1 MSPQRKSRQHGTT
14 LVELLVAMVV
24 ALLVVGT
31 VATLF
36 GGTSRNRA
44 SLERAARLAEN
55 AHYAMDLLR
64 ADVAQAGYYDTL
76 TTTAGGFTWRLR
88 DPCATAIADLG
99 WSHPAGTP
107 PPVNLRI
114 ENAPVPITGLLPA
127 DATPPCLPDRRAGTA
142 ILVVRFVG
150 PEITPVALV
159 NGAPHLQ
166 LSKCQLET
174 PNKLNLGVFSS
185 ASADF
190 VLRNVSC
197 AAIADVK
204 RFTVRSYYV
213 ANCDRCGVDTIPTL
227 KRAELT
233 RDGIVVTPLAQGVED
248 LQLEYGIDAN
258 GDGTPDRY
266 LAAPDA
272 ALGAGFGDWANVTA
286 VRVYLL
292 ARSVG
297 VEPYYADTKEFDLG
311 LAGRRAAANDGYKRM
326 LLTSLVRPMNL
337 AGPRETP

>member
-1 MSPQRKSRQHGTT
+1 MPPKPAHRQRGMT
-14 LVELLVAMVV
+14 LVELLVAMTV

-31 VATLF
+31 TVALF

-64 ADVAQAGYYDTL
+64 NDVAQAGYYDTL
-76 TTTAGGFTWRLR
+76 TTSAGGFTWRLR
-88 DPCATAIADLG
+88 DPCATAIEDLG
-99 WSHPAGTP
+99 WSHPVGTA
-107 PPVNLRI
+107 PPVNVRI
-114 ENAPVPITGLLPA
+114 ENAPVPIFGLLPA
-127 DATPPCLPDRRAGTA
+127 DATPPCLPDRRPGTA

-150 PEITPVALV
+150 PEATPAAL
-159 NGAPHLQ
+159 ATATPHLQ

-185 ASADF
+185 VSADF

-197 AAIADVK
+197 AAVADVK
-204 RFTVRSYYV
+204 RFTVRTYYV
-213 ANCDRCGVDTIPTL
+213 ASCDRCGADTIPTL

-233 RDGIVVTPLAQGVED
+233 RDGIVVTPIAEGIED
-248 LQLEYGIDAN
+248 LQVEYGVDAN

-266 LAAPDA
+266 LAAPDP
-272 ALGAGFGDWANVTA
+272 ALGAGFGEWSNVTA
-286 VRVYLL
+286 VRLYLL
-292 ARSVG
+292 ARSID
-297 VEPYYADTKEFDLG
+297 VEPNYTDTKEFDLG
-311 LAGRRAAANDGYKRM
+311 PAGRRAAANDGYKRA